1 MKIETAISDKY
12 VRTNLGVPC
21 FQRTNFIQKAANIYP
36 SGGPEFVLSLS
47 EVRVLHIPT
56 CVVHLVLTCSNCLGC
71 SHYFDVFLICP
82 YLCLLGSSFDVL
94 AVFL

>member
-1 MKIETAISDKY
+1 MKIEAAISDKY

-36 SGGPEFVLSLS
+36 SGGPEFVLSFC

-56 CVVHLVLTCSNCLGC
+56 CVVDLV
-71 SHYFDVFLICP
+71 FQ
-82 YLCLLGSSFDVL
+82 
-94 AVFL
+94 